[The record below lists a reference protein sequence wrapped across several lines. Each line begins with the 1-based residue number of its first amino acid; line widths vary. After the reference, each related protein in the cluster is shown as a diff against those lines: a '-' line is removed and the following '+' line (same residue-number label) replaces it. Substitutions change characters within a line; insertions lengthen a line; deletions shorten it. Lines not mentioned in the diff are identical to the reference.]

1 MPRPVKLRCVAQ
13 MPQFSYFKP
22 LGVPIQSLNEVTLSV
37 EEMEAIRLKDMEG
50 LEQEASAKK
59 MCISRPTFHRILQS
73 ARKKIAEALVT
84 GKAIQIEGGNYGFS
98 QSRFTCNEDG
108 HKWNVPFD
116 VIASGGPL
124 SCPNCSSVNIQPE
137 DPVHPFNRRRRR
149 DGGFHGRRGRVV

>member
-1 MPRPVKLRCVAQ
+1 MPRPVKLRCIAQ

-22 LGVPIQSLNEVTLSV
+22 LGVPVRILDKVTLSV

-73 ARKKIAEALVT
+73 ARKKLADALIT
-84 GKAIQIEGGNYGFS
+84 GKAIQIEGGNFGFP
-98 QSRFTCNEDG
+98 QSRFICNEDG

-116 VIASGGPL
+116 VLASGEPL
-124 SCPNCSSVNIQPE
+124 SCPSCFSMNIQPE
-137 DPVHPFNRRRRR
+137 YPIPSFSR
-149 DGGFHGRRGRVV
+149 GRRGEGRFRRGRMY

>member
-1 MPRPVKLRCVAQ
+1 MPRPVKLRCIAQ

-22 LGVPIQSLNEVTLSV
+22 LGVPVRILDKVTLSV

-73 ARKKIAEALVT
+73 ARKKLADALIT
-84 GKAIQIEGGNYGFS
+84 GKAIQIEGGNFGFP
-98 QSRFTCNEDG
+98 QSRFICNEDG

-116 VIASGGPL
+116 VLASGEPL
-124 SCPNCSSVNIQPE
+124 SCPSCFSMNIQPE
-137 DPVHPFNRRRRR
+137 YPIPSFSR
-149 DGGFHGRRGRVV
+149 GRRGEGRFRGG

>member
-22 LGVPIQSLNEVTLSV
+22 LGVPTQALNKVTLSV

-73 ARKKIAEALVT
+73 ARKKLADALIT
-84 GKAIQIEGGNYGFS
+84 GKAIQIEGGNFGFP
-98 QSRFTCNEDG
+98 QSRFICNEDG

-116 VIASGGPL
+116 VLASGEPL
-124 SCPNCSSVNIQPE
+124 SCPSCFSMNIQPE
-137 DPVHPFNRRRRR
+137 YPIPSFSR
-149 DGGFHGRRGRVV
+149 GRRGEGRFRRGGMS